1 MPAPLYYQLHATPF
15 LKAGLFPWKFDFAGS
30 PGRQGKAKATTLYL
44 GGKDPL
50 RKASNDAEKAQ
61 SEFNIAEQANAAA
74 KAAYTNAGCDGA
86 NEDLGRVVVTGA
98 SSDCVALLAAM
109 QSTEATEA
117 TKAAAAQFA
126 QTKLEKMGADGTR
139 MPSVH

>member
-1 MPAPLYYQLHATPF
+1 MALMLELALYLSINISLH
-15 LKAGLFPWKFDFAGS
+15 
-30 PGRQGKAKATTLYL
+30 L
-44 GGKDPL
+44 GGKGNDPQ
-50 RKASNDAEKAQ
+50 KQASKDAEKAQ
-61 SEFNIAEQANAAA
+61 SEFSIAEQANAAA

-86 NEDLGRVVVTGA
+86 SEHYSRVVVAGA

-109 QSTEATEA
+109 QSTEAAEA

-139 MPSVH
+139 MPSAH